1 MNANMKEVP
10 ISSHNIR
17 IRIPTWIWEWKF
29 VNYQDFAKLSI
40 EVSFSYT
47 STDLL
52 TMVYEDKKFQTRS
65 DTVIV

>member
-17 IRIPTWIWEWKF
+17 IPTWIWEWKF
-29 VNYQDFAKLSI
+29 VNYQHFAKLSI

-52 TMVYEDKKFQTRS
+52 AMVYEDKKFQTRS
-65 DTVIV
+65 DTVIL